1 MRLYH
6 ELAKKPSAVVF
17 KTENTRSSLQRSA
30 SGIAIPN
37 YEQGN
42 NVATNGLG
50 RKSSQSNLYSY
61 LQKGS
66 PSNYSKPFGDG
77 LQSSSSSS
85 FKASN
90 DYIPRKV
97 RAYLCSTCPK
107 YSSRSNSFIF
117 IAINKYV
124 FFPRPNILLTLL
136 CWMIKKRNF
145 LPAAAAASIAT
156 FRTKRN

>member
-37 YEQGN
+37 YEQEN

-61 LQKGS
+61 LQKDS

-97 RAYLCSTCPK
+97 RAYLCSACPK
-107 YSSRSNSFIF
+107 YSSRRNSFIF

-136 CWMIKKRNF
+136 C
-145 LPAAAAASIAT
+145 
-156 FRTKRN
+156 

>member
-17 KTENTRSSLQRSA
+17 KNENTRSSIQRSA

-37 YEQGN
+37 YEHGTS
-42 NVATNGLG
+42 VASNGLA

-66 PSNYSKPFGDG
+66 PSNYSYSKPFGDG
-77 LQSSSSSS
+77 LQSSS

-97 RAYLCSTCPK
+97 RA
-107 YSSRSNSFIF
+107 F
-117 IAINKYV
+117 
-124 FFPRPNILLTLL
+124 
-136 CWMIKKRNF
+136 M
-145 LPAAAAASIAT
+145 
-156 FRTKRN
+156 

>member
-17 KTENTRSSLQRSA
+17 KNENTRSSLQKSA

-37 YEQGN
+37 YDYGT
-42 NVATNGLG
+42 NVSTNGLA

-66 PSNYSKPFGDG
+66 SSNLSQPFGDG
-77 LQSSSSSS
+77 LQSSS

-97 RAYLCSTCPK
+97 RA
-107 YSSRSNSFIF
+107 
-117 IAINKYV
+117 
-124 FFPRPNILLTLL
+124 
-136 CWMIKKRNF
+136 F
-145 LPAAAAASIAT
+145 L
-156 FRTKRN
+156 